1 MHDVRAV
8 DMRGGRT
15 MKWVYMKGISIEA
28 QYLYRKAEEYLHQ
41 ERYDTALRYFRQAV
55 VIAPVYAKAICEMAN
70 CETQL
75 GNHDEAV
82 RLYNRAIAIDPALEK
97 ARVQR
102 DLLTGAGELSTNPQA
117 AGTSWSTAQ

>member
-1 MHDVRAV
+1 
-8 DMRGGRT
+8 

-28 QYLYRKAEEYLHQ
+28 QYLYRKSAELAHQ

-70 CETQL
+70 CETKL

-82 RLYNRAIAIDPALEK
+82 RLYNRAIVIDPALAE
-97 ARVQR
+97 AREQR
-102 DLLTGAGELSTNPQA
+102 DMLTTARELHTNPQA
-117 AGTSWSTAQ
+117 VGTSYSTAQ